1 MQEILEQLVELQKM
15 DSKIF
20 SIEGVLKNTPSQIK
34 LLKEKLEK
42 AENGIK
48 SIQAELDENKKSYNE
63 LQVTLE
69 QRKEYLDNSQ
79 KKITSVQNT
88 KEYESVLRELET
100 LKKLISE
107 EDALLKEKLNLN
119 YQYES
124 DLSKNQELKES
135 LEKELSEKNSEKMD
149 EEKDLRA
156 ELETLQKERAEFASK
171 IKKSTLMKYDRVR
184 QHRHNIG
191 IASVKDEVCNGC
203 YMHIPPQLYVEV
215 KKDTDV
221 HTCPHCQRILYY
233 IPPKPVVEEEKP
245 KKTTRTRKSKKEETE
260 SAE

>member
-1 MQEILEQLVELQKM
+1 MQEILEQLIELQKL
-15 DSKIF
+15 DSKIA

-34 LLKEKLEK
+34 VLKEKLEK
-42 AENGIK
+42 AESGLNSIK
-48 SIQAELDENKKSYNE
+48 AELEENKKSYNE
-63 LQVTLE
+63 LQSSLE
-69 QRKEYLDNSQ
+69 KKKEYLDNSQ

-88 KEYESVLRELET
+88 KEYESVLRELES
-100 LKKLISE
+100 LKKLIAE

-124 DLSKNQELKES
+124 DLSKNQELKDS
-135 LEKELSEKNSEKMD
+135 LEKELDEKSNVKLD

-156 ELETLQKERAEFASK
+156 ELETLEKERAEFASK
-171 IKKSTLMKYDRVR
+171 IKKSSLMKYERVR

-215 KKDTDV
+215 KKDNEV

-233 IPPKPVVEEEKP
+233 IPAKTTASEEET
-245 KKTTRTRKSKKEETE
+245 KKTSKSKKTKKSDSDTE
-260 SAE
+260 N